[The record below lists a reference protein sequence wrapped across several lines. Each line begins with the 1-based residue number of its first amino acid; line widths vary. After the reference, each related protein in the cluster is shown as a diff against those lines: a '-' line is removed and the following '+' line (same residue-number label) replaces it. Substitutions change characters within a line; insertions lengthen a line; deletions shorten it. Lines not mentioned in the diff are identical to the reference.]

1 MDWGQ
6 SNSRNLSSILG
17 CLPLLTGPAINMT
30 GLPTLLP
37 HVSKTL
43 TQKNLIGPA
52 SFSQMSFSGPV
63 VCDQGFTVHDLNM
76 VLEAHY
82 LSSGQIV
89 LSK

>member
-1 MDWGQ
+1 
-6 SNSRNLSSILG
+6 
-17 CLPLLTGPAINMT
+17 MT

-37 HVSKTL
+37 RVSKTL
-43 TQKNLIGPA
+43 TQNNLIGPA
-52 SFSQMSFSGPV
+52 SFSQKSSGPV

-76 VLEAHY
+76 VLEAHC